1 MLKRYWS
8 CVLSIFLFLLVIGA
22 TAQEMTPAAT
32 LASRDEFT
40 TLVALVE
47 AAGLT
52 DVLNGETALT
62 VFAPTNAAFE
72 ALPAVVVAYLAEDV
86 ELLTRVLTYHVVSGT
101 VMAADVTTMSVE
113 SLEMT
118 TMGAAPLGSTLD
130 IVVDATGVHVDGVD
144 VVEADIV
151 AGNSVI
157 HAINGVLIPIIEIE
171 EVDALEFDGDINI
184 AGSST
189 VFPLTERMADLF
201 SEEGFADA
209 LTIDSIGTGAGFE
222 RFCVAA
228 ETDISNASRAIRD
241 TEIESCVANNRTPI
255 EFRVGTDALAVVV
268 SIENDFLTDL
278 TLEELARVY
287 SGDAQLWSDI
297 NPAYPAEAIVLYSP
311 GTDSGTFDYFVEEVF
326 DEDDSL
332 IRASG
337 AQFSE
342 NDNVLVQGVESSIYA
357 IGYFGYAYYQE
368 NQAGLKI
375 LSINGIAPT
384 ETTAESGEY
393 PLARPLFIYSDA
405 SIIMDKPQVG
415 AFINFY
421 LSGVNDE
428 ILDVGYF
435 PASKRALNLAK
446 LSLMAA
452 MAE

>member
-8 CVLSIFLFLLVIGA
+8 CILFVFLFLGVIGA
-22 TAQEMTPAAT
+22 IAQEMTPAAT
-32 LASRDEFT
+32 LANREEFT
-40 TLVALVE
+40 TLVSLVE

-52 DVLNGETALT
+52 DILNGEEALT
-62 VFAPTNAAFE
+62 IFAPTNAAFA
-72 ALPAVVVAYLAEDV
+72 ALPDSVVAYLGQDAA
-86 ELLTRVLTYHVVSGT
+86 LLTRVLTYHVVAGGMVSS
-101 VMAADVTTMSVE
+101 DVTTMSVAT
-113 SLEMT
+113 LET
-118 TMGAAPLGSTLD
+118 TAMGSAPLGSMLD
-130 IVVDATGVHVDGVD
+130 LVVDATGVHVDGVD
-144 VVEADIV
+144 VIEADII
-151 AGNSVI
+151 AGESVI
-157 HAINGVLIPIIEIE
+157 HAINGVLIPAITLE
-171 EVDALEFDGDINI
+171 EMDALEFEGDINI

-201 SEEGFADA
+201 SEEGFADVIT
-209 LTIDSIGTGAGFE
+209 LDSIGTGAGFE

-228 ETDISNASRAIRD
+228 ETDIANASRAIRD
-241 TEIESCVANNRTPI
+241 TELASCLTNNRIPL
-255 EFRVGTDALAVVV
+255 EFRVGTDALALAV

-278 TLEELARVY
+278 TLAELARVY
-287 SGDAQLWSDI
+287 SGDAKLWSDI
-297 NPAYPAEAIVLYSP
+297 NAAYPAEPIVLYSP

-326 DEDDSL
+326 DEDDSQ

-368 NQAGLKI
+368 NQVGLKI

-393 PLARPLFIYSDA
+393 PLARPLFIYSDTN
-405 SIIMDKPQVG
+405 IIMEKSQVG

-421 LSGVNDE
+421 LSNVNAE

-446 LSLMAA
+446 LSLIAA
-452 MAE
+452 MNA